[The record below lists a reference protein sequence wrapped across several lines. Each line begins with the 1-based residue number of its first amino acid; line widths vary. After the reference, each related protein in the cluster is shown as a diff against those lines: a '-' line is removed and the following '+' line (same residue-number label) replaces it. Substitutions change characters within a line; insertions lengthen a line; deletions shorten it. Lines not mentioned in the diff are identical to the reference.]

1 MKRIAVAAAIIEY
14 QNKVLLALRAKQQ
27 HQGGLWEFPGG
38 KIEQSET
45 PEQALAREI
54 TEELGLTIEV
64 NSSDLFQQLDFDYP
78 DKHVSLMFYRTD
90 NFAFGGLTAQAA
102 VQALGDKGAEG
113 QRLEWVELSQ
123 LHNYAFPEANQP
135 IVAALQSA

>member
-14 QNKVLLALRAKQQ
+14 QNKVLLALRAKEQ

-38 KIEQSET
+38 KIEQDET
-45 PEQALAREI
+45 PERALRREI
-54 TEELGLTIEV
+54 AEELGLTIEV
-64 NSSDLFQQLDFDYP
+64 KSGDLFKQLDFDYS
-78 DKHVSLMFYRTD
+78 DKHVSLIFYRLD
-90 NFAFGGLTAQAA
+90 NFAFDGLTAQAA
-102 VQALGDKGAEG
+102 VDALGGQGAEG
-113 QRLEWVELSQ
+113 QRLEWVELSE